1 MSSVNVK
8 KQVTKEMTIASII
21 EKFPYAADSLKA
33 RGIHCVGCGVSSFET
48 LEQGVLG
55 HGRLKEELDE
65 ILEEIN
71 STIEEMS
78 GAIFV
83 ITERASKVILE
94 TMAEEDDEYIGL
106 KIKVNTT
113 CNCSFEY
120 HFKFVK
126 DFDEEDHLLEQH
138 SLKVAIDKESLP
150 LIKGTR
156 MDYVMSVQ
164 GAGLKLSNPNSP
176 EGGGGGC
183 GCSGGGSSFS

>member
-1 MSSVNVK
+1 MSSIDVK
-8 KQVTKEMTIASII
+8 NQVTKDMTISSII

-33 RGIHCVGCGVSSFET
+33 RGIHCVGCGVSNFET

-55 HGRLKEELDE
+55 HGRKKEELEE

-71 STIEEMS
+71 STIQEMA

-83 ITERASKVILE
+83 VTERASKVILE
-94 TMAEEDDEYIGL
+94 TMAEEDGEYVGL
-106 KIKVNTT
+106 EIKVNTT
-113 CNCSFEY
+113 CNCTFEY

-126 DFDEEDHLLEQH
+126 DFDKKNHLTEQH
-138 SLKVAIDKESLP
+138 GLKVSIDEESLP

-164 GAGLKLSNPNSP
+164 GAGLKLSNPNNP
-176 EGGGGGC
+176 EGGGC